1 MRTTIDKA
9 GRVVIP
15 RALRERVGLSGA
27 GDVNLELDGAGI
39 RIEPVAGDDLRE
51 KDGLL
56 VVPATGT
63 ALDDA
68 MVRDLIDA
76 DRYGRG

>member
-1 MRTTIDKA
+1 
-9 GRVVIP
+9 
-15 RALRERVGLSGA
+15 
-27 GDVNLELDGAGI
+27 VNLELDGAGI